1 MFDSVDLRY
10 SVRDDE
16 KPPVNAALIARAQ
29 AVMLSV
35 GGRMLCALRRLAG
48 DHGAALGD
56 ALRTM
61 IMSREVAPGHWPL
74 REAVEILARADPA
87 QDRQVER
94 VLRALEALISAI
106 NQLEE

>member
-1 MFDSVDLRY
+1 MFDVDLRY
-10 SVRDDE
+10 SVCADE
-16 KPPVNAALIARAQ
+16 NLSANAALIARAQ
-29 AVMLSV
+29 SAMLSV

-61 IMSREVAPGHWPL
+61 IMSRESAPGHWPL

-94 VLRALEALISAI
+94 VLSALEGLISAI
-106 NQLEE
+106 DQLEE